1 MYAKGCKFHSF
12 KKVASEMG
20 VIGASD
26 KGHLQLASFHSV
38 SKGFLGE
45 CVPRPFL
52 TSPHLTSPLCPC
64 ASFAL
69 SMVMLCVPSPLL
81 PWHALRHTPGA

>member
-52 TSPHLTSPLCPC
+52 TSPHLTPVPLCILC
-64 ASFAL
+64 LVHGHAVRAL
-69 SMVMLCVPSPLL
+69 PPPPL
-81 PWHALRHTPGA
+81 ART